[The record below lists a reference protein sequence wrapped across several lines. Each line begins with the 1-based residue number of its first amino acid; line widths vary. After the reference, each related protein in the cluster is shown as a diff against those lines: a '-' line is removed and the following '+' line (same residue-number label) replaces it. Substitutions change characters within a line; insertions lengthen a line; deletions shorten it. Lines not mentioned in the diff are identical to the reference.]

1 MRAVRLPSY
10 GPSGFPDPRCLRRR
24 AARTSPATSSST
36 QSSRWALATSVLIR
50 PGQCPVG
57 PSPKHHGRACTPLVV
72 PSWLH
77 SGLTS
82 ADRLCSATGAV
93 CPPARAGRTR
103 LHPRAAG
110 FSSCEVQSLPP
121 PEAASRGAWCRR
133 QQLRRAEGYSMPVRR
148 KRRPMLSSLVEE
160 IWPV

>member
-1 MRAVRLPSY
+1 MNAVPFPFY
-10 GPSGFPDPRCLRRR
+10 GPSAFPVASVVVLRPDHRPYLPPRGPPTGHWPHPC
-24 AARTSPATSSST
+24 SS
-36 QSSRWALATSVLIR
+36 
-50 PGQCPVG
+50 GQCPVG

-72 PSWLH
+72 PSWLR

-103 LHPRAAG
+103 RHPRAAG

-133 QQLRRAEGYSMPVRR
+133 QQLRRAEGYSLPVK

-160 IWPV
+160 IRMV